1 MPNADHLQNITDPK
15 ITDREGKMKT
25 KMPDETRV
33 QDEDPDLDQKIV
45 IPKGITKIT
54 NETKV
59 LWRNDQESLEIADD
73 LKIAAQEK
81 MMKIVTV
88 IAKGILHLIREVSSF
103 SFLIWKKI
111 TILTSSDDRT
121 TSCLHLYY
129 KIFSI

>member
-25 KMPDETRV
+25 KIPDETRV

-45 IPKGITKIT
+45 IPKGITKII

-59 LWRNDQESLEIADD
+59 LWRNDQEDLEMIDG

-81 MMKIVTV
+81 MMKITNV
-88 IAKGILHLIREVSSF
+88 IAKGILHHIKEVS
-103 SFLIWKKI
+103 
-111 TILTSSDDRT
+111 
-121 TSCLHLYY
+121 CNMLYLVHSLP
-129 KIFSI
+129 I